1 MLLIVYGVLGEN
13 MKPVILLVLLGSV
26 LAGCASTS
34 ESGSKSLPQQ
44 GNSQPFFVQ
53 NAVIAEPLSV
63 DYKTELHIAKLT
75 QAIHK
80 SKSTKESLAQLLYD
94 RGVLYDSLGLRTLAH
109 LDFLKALELKP
120 SFADAY
126 NFLGIHLTLLGRY
139 EQAFEAF
146 DSVLELQPDH
156 GYVHLNRGIALHY
169 FGSRDELSAQDIET
183 FYINNPKDPY
193 RAIWLYLAESKLNL
207 AEAKLRLE
215 FNASQLDSEKWAY
228 QIIQLYLGQVSESD
242 FIYNMAKNLDNTRQL
257 SDRLCEGYFYLA
269 KYKLAQGDEDAAK
282 NYFRLA
288 LSTNVYEFVEH
299 KYAKVELQRLYAK
312 NKALLEQTQQPQ

>member
-1 MLLIVYGVLGEN
+1 
-13 MKPVILLVLLGSV
+13 MKPGILLVLLSG
-26 LAGCASTS
+26 LLTGCAATS
-34 ESGSKSLPQQ
+34 DKSATPAQD
-44 GNSQPFFVQ
+44 NSQPYFVK
-53 NAVIAEPLSV
+53 NAVIAEPLAI

-80 SKSTKESLAQLLYD
+80 ANPTKDGLANLLYD

-120 SFADAY
+120 TFSDAY

-146 DSVLELQPDH
+146 DSALELNPEH

-169 FGSRDELSAQDIET
+169 YGERGDELSVEDIET
-183 FYINNPKDPY
+183 FFIKNPEDPY
-193 RAIWLYLAESKLNL
+193 RAIWLYLAESKLNKQ
-207 AEAKLRLE
+207 EAQLRLK
-215 FNASQLDSEKWAY
+215 FNATQLDPNQWAY
-228 QIIQLYLGQVSESD
+228 QIIQLYLGQVSETA
-242 FIYNMAKNLDNTRQL
+242 FIRGMGENLQNAREL

-269 KYKLAQGDEDAAK
+269 KLKLAQGDEDAAK

-299 KYAKVELQRLYAK
+299 KYARVELQKLYAK
-312 NKALLEQTQQPQ
+312 NRELLEQATAQ

>member
-1 MLLIVYGVLGEN
+1 MLLIVYRVLGEY
-13 MKPVILLVLLGSV
+13 MKPVILLALLSGI
-26 LAGCASTS
+26 LTGCATT
-34 ESGSKSLPQQ
+34 QQ
-44 GNSQPFFVQ
+44 PPKQNNSQPFFVN
-53 NAVIAEPLSV
+53 NAMIAEPVAV

-75 QAIHK
+75 QDITTSAP
-80 SKSTKESLAQLLYD
+80 TKEKLAQLLYD

-120 SFADAY
+120 TFSDAY

-146 DSVLELQPDH
+146 DSALELDPDH

-169 FGSRDELSAQDIET
+169 YGERGDELSVQDIET
-183 FYINNPKDPY
+183 FFIKNPQDPY
-193 RAIWLYLAESKLNL
+193 RSIWLYLAETEINPQ
-207 AEAKLRLE
+207 EAQVRLS
-215 FNASQLDSEKWAY
+215 FNARQLDPNQWAY
-228 QIIQLYLGQVSESD
+228 QIVQLYLGQLSEAN
-242 FIYNMAKNLDNTRQL
+242 FIKGMGENLKNSREL

-269 KYKLAQGDEDAAK
+269 KMKLAQGEEDAAK

-299 KYAKVELQRLYAK
+299 KYARVELQKLYAK
-312 NKALLEQTQQPQ
+312 NRALLEQAQAQ

>member
-1 MLLIVYGVLGEN
+1 
-13 MKPVILLVLLGSV
+13 MKPVILLALLSGI
-26 LAGCASTS
+26 LTGCATTT
-34 ESGSKSLPQQ
+34 QQ
-44 GNSQPFFVQ
+44 QPKQNNSQPFFV
-53 NAVIAEPLSV
+53 NSAMIAEPVAV

-75 QAIHK
+75 QDISNSAP
-80 SKSTKESLAQLLYD
+80 TKEKLAQLLYD

-120 SFADAY
+120 TFSDAY

-146 DSVLELQPDH
+146 DSALELDPEH

-169 FGSRDELSAQDIET
+169 YGDRGDELSVQDIET
-183 FYINNPKDPY
+183 FFIKNPQDPY
-193 RAIWLYLAESKLNL
+193 RAIWLYLAETEINPQ
-207 AEAKLRLE
+207 EARVRLS
-215 FNASQLDSEKWAY
+215 FNARQLDPSQWAY
-228 QIIQLYLGQVSESD
+228 QIVQLYLGQLSEAN
-242 FIYNMAKNLDNTRQL
+242 FIKGMGENLKNSREL

-269 KYKLAQGDEDAAK
+269 KMKLAQGEEDAAK

-299 KYAKVELQRLYAK
+299 KYARVELQKLYAK
-312 NKALLEQTQQPQ
+312 NRALLEQAQTQAQ

>member
-1 MLLIVYGVLGEN
+1 
-13 MKPVILLVLLGSV
+13 MKPVIMLALFSGLLT
-26 LAGCASTS
+26 GCAATND
-34 ESGSKSLPQQ
+34 SKTKN
-44 GNSQPFFVQ
+44 NSQPFFVS
-53 NAVIAEPLSV
+53 NAVISEPLAV

-80 SKSTKESLAQLLYD
+80 SKPTKDGLANLLYD

-120 SFADAY
+120 TFSDAY

-146 DSVLELQPDH
+146 DSVLELNPDH
-156 GYVHLNRGIALHY
+156 AYVHLNRGIALHY
-169 FGSRDELSAQDIET
+169 FGSREELSVQDIET
-183 FYINNPKDPY
+183 FFIKDPEDPY
-193 RAIWLYLAESKLNL
+193 RAIWLYLAESKLNPQ
-207 AEAKLRLE
+207 EAKLRLT
-215 FNASQLDSEKWAY
+215 FNATQLDSEQWAY
-228 QIIQLYLGQVSESD
+228 QIVQLYLGGISEND
-242 FIYNMAKNLDNTRQL
+242 FIKGMRENLKNAREL

-269 KYKLAQGDEDAAK
+269 KMKLAQGNEDAAK

-299 KYAKVELQRLYAK
+299 KYARVELQKLYAK
-312 NKALLEQTQQPQ
+312 NRALLEQAKAQ

>member
-1 MLLIVYGVLGEN
+1 MLT
-13 MKPVILLVLLGSV
+13 
-26 LAGCASTS
+26 GCAATS
-34 ESGSKSLPQQ
+34 KKQTTQ
-44 GNSQPFFVQ
+44 DNSQPYFVQ
-53 NAVIAEPLSV
+53 NAMIAEPLAA

-75 QAIHK
+75 QAIH
-80 SKSTKESLAQLLYD
+80 SPNSTEDILANLLYD

-120 SFADAY
+120 TFSDAY

-146 DSVLELQPDH
+146 DSALELNPNH

-169 FGSRDELSAQDIET
+169 YGNREELSVQDMET
-183 FYINNPKDPY
+183 FFIKNQQDPY
-193 RAIWLYLAESKLNL
+193 RAIWLYLAESRLNKE
-207 AEAKLRLE
+207 EARLRLL
-215 FNASQLDSEKWAY
+215 FNANQLDPNQWAY
-228 QIIQLYLGQVSESD
+228 QIVQLYLGQVSEME
-242 FIYNMAKNLDNTRQL
+242 FIRGMASNLNNAREL

-269 KYKLAQGDEDAAK
+269 KLKLAQGDEDAAK

-299 KYAKVELQRLYAK
+299 KYARVELQKLYAK
-312 NKALLEQTQQPQ
+312 NRELLEQANAQ

>member
-1 MLLIVYGVLGEN
+1 
-13 MKPVILLVLLGSV
+13 MKPVITLVLLSG
-26 LAGCASTS
+26 LLTGCAATTKTAST
-34 ESGSKSLPQQ
+34 KN
-44 GNSQPFFVQ
+44 NSQPYFVN
-53 NAVIAEPLSV
+53 NAVIAEPLAV

-80 SKSTKESLAQLLYD
+80 SNPTKDGLANLLYD

-120 SFADAY
+120 TFSDAY

-146 DSVLELQPDH
+146 DSVLELNPDH
-156 GYVHLNRGIALHY
+156 AYVHLNRGIALHY
-169 FGSRDELSAQDIET
+169 FGSREELSVQDIET
-183 FYINNPKDPY
+183 FFIKNPEDPY
-193 RAIWLYLAESKLNL
+193 RAVWLYLTESKLNQQ
-207 AEAKLRLE
+207 EAQLRLQ
-215 FNASQLDSEKWAY
+215 FNATQLDPEQWAY
-228 QIIQLYLGQVSESD
+228 QIVQLYLGQITEND
-242 FIYNMAKNLDNTRQL
+242 FIRGMGQNLQNAREL

-269 KYKLAQGDEDAAK
+269 KMKLAQGDEDAAK

-299 KYAKVELQRLYAK
+299 KYARVELQKLYAK
-312 NKALLEQTQQPQ
+312 NRELLEQATAQ

>member
-1 MLLIVYGVLGEN
+1 MLLIVYRVLGEY
-13 MKPVILLVLLGSV
+13 MKPVILLALLSGI
-26 LAGCASTS
+26 LTGCATT
-34 ESGSKSLPQQ
+34 QQ
-44 GNSQPFFVQ
+44 PPKQNNSQPFFVN
-53 NAVIAEPLSV
+53 NAMIAEPVAV

-75 QAIHK
+75 QDITTSAP
-80 SKSTKESLAQLLYD
+80 TKEKLAQLLYD

-120 SFADAY
+120 TFSDAY

-146 DSVLELQPDH
+146 DSALELDPDH

-169 FGSRDELSAQDIET
+169 YGERGDELSVQDIET
-183 FYINNPKDPY
+183 FYIKNPQDPY
-193 RAIWLYLAESKLNL
+193 RSIWLYLAETEINPQ
-207 AEAKLRLE
+207 EARVRLS
-215 FNASQLDSEKWAY
+215 FNARQLDPNQWAY
-228 QIIQLYLGQVSESD
+228 QIVQLYLGQLSEAN
-242 FIYNMAKNLDNTRQL
+242 FIKGMGENLKNSREL

-269 KYKLAQGDEDAAK
+269 KMKLAQGEEDAAK

-299 KYAKVELQRLYAK
+299 KYARVELQKLYAK
-312 NKALLEQTQQPQ
+312 NRALLEQAQAQ